1 MDEAERNIVIRSVI
15 LICETLTNHDILLA
29 ITEFSNCLI
38 NRSPSFFQG
47 SDLPFFTRERGF
59 NYAWAEQ
66 LQQNTFRRYY
76 AWADHYLQAVIFR
89 SRVGLGQW
97 KERKKMHR
105 MIKNIG
111 CLSSL
116 LNKRVSHPRQGATR
130 LHLLDLFLSSITRS
144 HPPLPVVSVLGAPR
158 TKATIIIPALH
169 GMSLANWRKSR
180 LVRSWVKL
188 AWFVYKWAHTLNI
201 VYTAWEK
208 YRVNLFL
215 SGLEVKKTK
224 TNLILLL
231 TFNLPLL
238 WLPPAPWAN
247 PSRSHLVTLIPR

>member
-1 MDEAERNIVIRSVI
+1 MSRPLFAGRY
-15 LICETLTNHDILLA
+15 
-29 ITEFSNCLI
+29 
-38 NRSPSFFQG
+38 FQV
-47 SDLPFFTRERGF
+47 TC
-59 NYAWAEQ
+59 WA
-66 LQQNTFRRYY
+66 RPMKR
-76 AWADHYLQAVIFR
+76 
-89 SRVGLGQW
+89 
-97 KERKKMHR
+97 KKKMHR

-111 CLSSL
+111 SLSSL
-116 LNKRVSHPRQGATR
+116 LNKRVSHPRQGATQ
-130 LHLLDLFLSSITRS
+130 LHLLDLFLSSITRP

-169 GMSLANWRKSR
+169 GMSLANWWKSR
-180 LVRSWVKL
+180 LVRSWIKL
-188 AWFVYKWAHTLNI
+188 AWFVCKWAHTLNI